1 MHSPRNLELLSS
13 HLDEVFGQVKI
24 VVLTCVA
31 IAVLNLAGCKSRDS
45 DSNSEI
51 VAIAKENS
59 PLSFSNITDKVG
71 LQHIFD
77 NGESADEYSILE
89 IVGGGVGVCD
99 FDRDGSLDL
108 YFTTGGQLIGKK
120 VSGLGSG
127 GKLLRN
133 KANQTFHDATE
144 SASAECQGFYTHG
157 VSIGDL
163 NNDGFCDL
171 MVTGYSQIAFLI
183 NQGDGTFINT
193 HPIPEP
199 GKTLWGTSAALG
211 DFNNDGALDAY
222 VTQYVNWS
230 FDNHPA
236 CEYRNSRDVCT
247 PGVFLGLDDVVYMNS
262 LDGSLTAKSK
272 EIGLQPEGKGLG
284 VLAADFDQDGW
295 MDVYVANDAVNNFFY
310 KNVGGRFEEV
320 GQLNATATDELGMPQ
335 GSMGLCGVDF
345 DNDLKLDIFVCNYE
359 NQAFCLYKNDDGS
372 NYRCA
377 SSIAGLMA
385 LGTLNVAWGTSA
397 NDFDLDG
404 DEDIVVSNGH
414 VMRSVE
420 SAQQPIALV
429 NTGNSRF
436 VRQNFPEDNY
446 FAKKWRGRG
455 LVAFDFD
462 SDGDQDVLFTNVN
475 QNVALLSND
484 TVTSGKWWSIDLVGV
499 NCNRDGIGAR
509 IIIESKK
516 TKLLRQVNGGGSY
529 LSQNPYT
536 VHWGLPAD
544 DSVEKV
550 IIYWPSGKEQVLT
563 DLPACKRQ
571 LIIEPQS

>member
-1 MHSPRNLELLSS
+1 MHSLRNLELVTIRLGKRLS
-13 HLDEVFGQVKI
+13 QNKA
-24 VVLTCVA
+24 VVLICLA
-31 IAVLNLAGCKSRDS
+31 IAFLVIAGCKSEKPL
-45 DSNSEI
+45 NKPET
-51 VAIAKENS
+51 VASPKES
-59 PLSFSNITDKVG
+59 SGLSFSNITDKVG
-71 LQHIFD
+71 LQHVFD

-99 FDRDGSLDL
+99 FDRDGFLDL
-108 YFTTGGQLIGKK
+108 YFTTGGQLTGNK

-133 KANQTFHDATE
+133 KANQTFHDATKP
-144 SASAECQGFYTHG
+144 ASAICPGFYTHG

-183 NQGDGTFINT
+183 NQGDGTFINR

-199 GKTLWGTSAALG
+199 GKALWGTSAAFG
-211 DFNNDGALDAY
+211 DFDNDGGLDAY

-230 FDNHPA
+230 FDNNPA
-236 CEYRNSRDVCT
+236 CEYREARDVCT
-247 PGVFLGLDDVVYMNS
+247 PGVFLGLDDVVYMNN
-262 LDGSLTAKSK
+262 LDGTLSAKSK
-272 EIGLQPEGKGLG
+272 EMGLQPEGKGLG

-310 KNVGGRFEEV
+310 KNIGGRFEEV

-414 VMRSVE
+414 VMRNAE
-420 SAQQPIALV
+420 SAQQPIALI
-429 NTGNSRF
+429 NTGQSRF
-436 VRQNFPEDNY
+436 VRQNFPEDSY
-446 FAKKWRGRG
+446 FMKKWRGRG

-462 SDGDQDVLFTNVN
+462 QDGDQDVLFTNIH
-475 QNVALLSND
+475 QNVALLSNE
-484 TVTSGKWWSIDLVGV
+484 TVTSGKWWSLDLVGV
-499 NCNRDGIGAR
+499 NCNRDAIGTR
-509 IIIESKK
+509 IIVESKK
-516 TKLLRQVNGGGSY
+516 TKQLRQISGGGSY
-529 LSQNPYT
+529 ISQNPYT

-550 IIYWPSGKEQVLT
+550 IIYWPSGKQQVLT